1 MLRKEEDFVDP
12 GLVIKQGGVDN
23 PLIQSAQ
30 QQTCEFHLLQAQT
43 LNTATKQEIKIFFF
57 IPGREH
63 DIKSSRRASIKV

>member
-1 MLRKEEDFVDP
+1 MLQKGEDLVDP
-12 GLVIKQGGVDN
+12 GLVMGYIKQGGVDDN

-57 IPGREH
+57 ILGE
-63 DIKSSRRASIKV
+63 S